1 MDSEKID
8 FRKFNQ
14 NFKVEILRE
23 LNFEKELENLKKT
36 RSNFWFYKD
45 IYIPRP
51 YTFPD
56 FKDYIDLK
64 RFLIMEYTPGLRIN

>member
-36 RSNFWFYKD
+36 RSNF
-45 IYIPRP
+45 
-51 YTFPD
+51 
-56 FKDYIDLK
+56 
-64 RFLIMEYTPGLRIN
+64 